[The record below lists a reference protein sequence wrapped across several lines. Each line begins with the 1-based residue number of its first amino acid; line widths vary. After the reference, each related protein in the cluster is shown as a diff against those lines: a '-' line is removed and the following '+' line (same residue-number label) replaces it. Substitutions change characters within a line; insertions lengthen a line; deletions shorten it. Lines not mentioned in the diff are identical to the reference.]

1 MNECGVIYILTR
13 HQKYVPIITTSVTS
27 LKKHMPDVH
36 VTAFS
41 EFPLDGPFDRV
52 VPVQHS
58 SYSDGFYDKTRFIAE
73 SPYERTLFLDCDIY
87 VVRPV
92 PELFPLLDHF
102 DCALTHEEYHNTDW
116 NGDYPRPDIPP
127 SFPEFNTGVFL
138 YRKSEKMMQ
147 LFRSWEALHREYRD
161 QYPDGRLDNDQ
172 PFFRPA
178 AYYSDARIATLG
190 REYNCKFRGQGY
202 LNGPVKL
209 LHGHVKFEMKP
220 EHLEKANQVL
230 NRGQR
235 PRVYIAGKVF
245 QQEVYGRLWATS
257 HAKSLGRF
265 PLETVSLWKL
275 KLRRLRQIGVSGII
289 RKALGK

>member
-1 MNECGVIYILTR
+1 MNDCGVIYILTR
-13 HQKYVPIITTSVTS
+13 HQKYVPIINTSVAS
-27 LKKHMPDVH
+27 LKKHMPGIH

-52 VPVQHS
+52 IPVQHS
-58 SYSDGFYDKTRFIAE
+58 SYSDGFYDKTKFISE
-73 SPYERTLFLDCDIY
+73 SPYDRTLFLDCDIY
-87 VVRPV
+87 VVRPF
-92 PELFPLLDHF
+92 PELFPLLDRY
-102 DCALTHEEYHNTDW
+102 DCALTHEEYVNTDW
-116 NGDYPRPDIPP
+116 NGDYPRPDIPS

-138 YRKSEKMMQ
+138 YRKSETMAQ
-147 LFRSWEALHREYRD
+147 LFRSWEALHREYRE
-161 QYPDGRLDNDQ
+161 QHPDGRLDNDQ

-202 LNGPVKL
+202 LNGQVKL

-220 EHLEKANQVL
+220 EHLDKADKVL
-230 NRGQR
+230 NAGSR
-235 PRVYIAGKVF
+235 PRVYIAGRAY
-245 QQEVYGRLWATS
+245 QQEVYGRLWATH

-265 PLETVSLWKL
+265 PLETSPVWKL
-275 KLRRLRQIGVSGII
+275 KLRRLRQLGISGVL